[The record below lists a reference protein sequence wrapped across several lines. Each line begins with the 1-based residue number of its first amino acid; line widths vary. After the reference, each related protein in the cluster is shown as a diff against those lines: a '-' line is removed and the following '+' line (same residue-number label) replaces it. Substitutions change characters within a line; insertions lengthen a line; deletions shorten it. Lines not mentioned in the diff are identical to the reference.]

1 MIEIFTAK
9 MAHDLIVS
17 AEAQCLVLL
26 QRARQPL
33 TEQRARLIE
42 ATWAATEVTA
52 RYYAAKGA
60 WMKGREA

>member
-1 MIEIFTAK
+1 MIEIVTAK

-33 TEQRARLIE
+33 TEQRAKLIE
-42 ATWAATEVTA
+42 ATRAAFEVAA
-52 RYYAAKGA
+52 RYEAAKGE